1 MNRSLLAVVIS
12 QGVLFAIAGGQ
23 ASAQYPYQ
31 RPPLS
36 PYLNLARPG
45 GAFNYYGL
53 VKPYE
58 DYTKTVSGL
67 QQQITTTQQDV
78 QKVATERAGGGTGS
92 LPQTGHLIGF
102 NSGYQRYFQNMA
114 PSASRSFY
122 AVPFSGAL
130 SAGVVGT
137 QQTLQQ
143 QQQAHSAPPYPA
155 VIAPI
160 RNPFVPRR

>member
-1 MNRSLLAVVIS
+1 MPSASVRLSRGRQPKSRTKRTRPGRGVMNRSLLAVVIS

-31 RPPLS
+31 RPPLIS
-36 PYLNLARPG
+36 YLNLERPG

-78 QKVATERAGGGTGS
+78 QKVATERAGGGT
-92 LPQTGHLIGF
+92 
-102 NSGYQRYFQNMA
+102 
-114 PSASRSFY
+114 
-122 AVPFSGAL
+122 
-130 SAGVVGT
+130 
-137 QQTLQQ
+137 
-143 QQQAHSAPPYPA
+143 
-155 VIAPI
+155 
-160 RNPFVPRR
+160 